1 VAVNGKVEGRTK
13 GTYRSLFHNKCMQE
27 EYLFG
32 TSISTNI
39 VHGNSVTNFKI
50 VLKRLLGFNDLKLYF
65 SSQRLFL
72 FIFIQRGHMN

>member
-1 VAVNGKVEGRTK
+1 MVKLKAVLKELIALYST
-13 GTYRSLFHNKCMQE
+13 
-27 EYLFG
+27 
-32 TSISTNI
+32 TSVCKKNICTELLTSSNI
-39 VHGNSVTNFKI
+39 VHENSVTNFKI

>member
-1 VAVNGKVEGRTK
+1 VYVAVNGKVEGRTK

-50 VLKRLLGFNDLKLYF
+50 VLKLKRLLGFNNLKLYF
-65 SSQRLFL
+65 SSQRLLL
-72 FIFIQRGHMN
+72 FIFI